1 MNESDIIGAYG
12 TQFDLRWDGWR
23 GLLNL
28 YPTAWAGALNQLST
42 AGRDFP
48 VRFEI
53 LHDAEDVVETMAGP
67 GYLGAGTPQRHRIV
81 IWVAF
86 DDGEQRFDGYV
97 FTQTGGDAMAGVT
110 WWQDM
115 PFGFYATRTT
125 RIPG

>member
-1 MNESDIIGAYG
+1 MNESEILGSSG

-28 YPTAWAGALNQLST
+28 YPTAWEGPLNRLST
-42 AGRDFP
+42 GGRDFS

-53 LHDAEDVVETMAGP
+53 LHDAQEVVEKLAGP
-67 GYLGAGTPQRHRIV
+67 GYLGADTSQGHRIV
-81 IWVAF
+81 FWVDF
-86 DDGEQRFDGYV
+86 DGGEQRFDGYL
-97 FTQTGGDAMAGVT
+97 FNQTAADAMAGVT

-115 PFGFYATRTT
+115 PFGFYATRTA